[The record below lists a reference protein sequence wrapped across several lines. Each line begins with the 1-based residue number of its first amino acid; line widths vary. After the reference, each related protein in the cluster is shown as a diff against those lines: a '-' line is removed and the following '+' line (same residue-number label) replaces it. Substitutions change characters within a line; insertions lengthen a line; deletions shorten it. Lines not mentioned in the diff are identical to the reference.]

1 MNLPHNPFDPTPRS
15 KDRKSKNAK
24 RNFIDMV
31 AYMDHCVGRIED
43 VLIELELRE
52 NTLLIFTADNGTNSS
67 LTLDFFG
74 MQRRGGKGYTHD
86 HGTKVPLIVNLP
98 GRIQAGQVNKDL
110 ICFSD
115 LFPTI
120 VEAANLPA
128 KKITQGDGWS
138 FWPQC
143 LGKEGKKREWIYG
156 YYFPRPFSK
165 QFDTMYSHWE
175 VAWARNK
182 RYKLYRDGRF
192 FDVIKDVREE
202 KPLSEKVQPSAVRKT
217 LQAALDDYP
226 PKGAKIDYERVTG
239 VRKVPGTKKKKPKKK

>member
-43 VLIELELRE
+43 ALIELGLRE
-52 NTLLIFTADNGTNSS
+52 NTLMIFTADNGTNSS

-74 MQRRGGKGYTHD
+74 TQRRGGKGYTHD

-128 KKITQGDGWS
+128 KKITQGGWVELLA
-138 FWPQC
+138 PMP
-143 LGKEGKKREWIYG
+143 GEGRQEAGVDLRLLLSRVRSRSNSTPCI
-156 YYFPRPFSK
+156 PI
-165 QFDTMYSHWE
+165 
-175 VAWARNK
+175 
-182 RYKLYRDGRF
+182 GRS
-192 FDVIKDVREE
+192 
-202 KPLSEKVQPSAVRKT
+202 PGPATSAT
-217 LQAALDDYP
+217 SSIATAASS
-226 PKGAKIDYERVTG
+226 T
-239 VRKVPGTKKKKPKKK
+239 